1 MADKPQGRITIRAFP
16 GLFDAVDAEDTPA
29 GGAQEQVN
37 VGIGK
42 EGELEVRRGYREAN
56 FEDE

>member
-1 MADKPQGRITIRAFP
+1 MRGFP

-37 VGIGK
+37 VGVGK
-42 EGELEVRRGYREAN
+42 EGELEVRRGYREAT